1 MKRRDLLALAAAAF
15 LPRTSMAQAAIDAMR
30 FSALQPGAALP
41 EWLKLRSFPSRP
53 RHTEFAL
60 VEDRARARCSPGAGR

>member
-30 FSALQPGAALP
+30 FSAL
-41 EWLKLRSFPSRP
+41 
-53 RHTEFAL
+53 
-60 VEDRARARCSPGAGR
+60 